1 MAGTPTACACLIAD
15 PIARCPAAEIRFSGG
30 VRGVG
35 DEGHMVRNSL
45 NFVPWKVRKE
55 IAAVLKLACSAAT
68 ADDAG
73 IRTSGIRRKK

>member
-1 MAGTPTACACLIAD
+1 
-15 PIARCPAAEIRFSGG
+15 
-30 VRGVG
+30 
-35 DEGHMVRNSL
+35 MVRNSL